1 MILTTNT
8 YDKQTMKQQEGAYT
22 IGNGYMHIRG
32 SLDFDLSYA
41 PQNETYWRMPANV
54 TIEKARHPYSKWGT
68 YIPGIVGQHPL
79 LNEEMVN
86 LPYLCGINLMIDQKI
101 FQFDTDSITDFSQ
114 SFHMDTSEY
123 EYQFTIPYDQGDI
136 VVHVRRY
143 CDWNDPHRMVQTI
156 KIHAPKHVMIDLQC
170 FLDLDVATNGF
181 CHFINRKGFAN
192 EERIGYEIKTDLK
205 NTVAAFQKIETDGEK
220 QTAVYDGVR
229 VSIGIR
235 KYGNLFV
242 QRTSAI
248 SSSLE
253 SVDPLSDARARL
265 DDFANETKA
274 YQDHKL
280 VCQSRWS
287 LHRMLIDGDEKAQQ
301 ALDFSIYHLMRS
313 KSIFDKVA
321 IDAKGAAGEAYFGH
335 YFWDTEIYLLPFY
348 LYTNPKQAKDLLM
361 FRVHTLQA
369 AIDNAAEYGYEGAKY
384 PWESSISGKEQCPN
398 WQYKDHEIHVSFDIV
413 YAMQEYLSVT
423 KDELTCQ
430 ESFFPVVENIAL
442 FALSRSYRE
451 HDGTMHINGV
461 MGPDEYIMF
470 CNDNYYTNYM
480 AAYAVEVY
488 LEWCQRFEKP
498 CQKQEELKY
507 FLEHLHLPVQ
517 DDILLQCERFSTF
530 EDVDF
535 QKVWKQKDK
544 PFGAQVSQE
553 YNYRTKALK
562 QADTL
567 TLFYLFDEFYPDKL
581 QVNMEYYLP
590 ITTHDSSLSYV
601 IHAILSARLK
611 KREQAYEFFKQ
622 ACNIDFE
629 GMGAAEGVHIANA
642 GGLWQTVV
650 FGFAGFKNL
659 MWSDDHV
666 ELHPCLPKHWNR
678 VQFKLCIQDKIYVFT
693 ITQEQSKIELQEK
706 AYAEY

>member
-22 IGNGYMHIRG
+22 IGNGYMHVRG
-32 SLDFDLSYA
+32 SLDFDLSFA

-86 LPYLCGINLMIDQKI
+86 LPYLCGINLMIDQEK
-101 FQFDTDSITDFSQ
+101 FQFDMDTIRDFSQ
-114 SFHMDTSEY
+114 SLHMDTSEY
-123 EYQFTIPYDQGDI
+123 EYQFCIPYDKGDI
-136 VVHVRRY
+136 IIHCRRY
-143 CDWNDPHRMVQTI
+143 CDWHDPHRMVQII
-156 KIHAPKHVMIDLQC
+156 KIHAPKQVMIDLEC
-170 FLDLDVATNGF
+170 FLDLDVTTNGF
-181 CHFINRKGFAN
+181 CHFTNRKGFAN
-192 EERIGYEIKTDLK
+192 EERIGYEIKTDL
-205 NTVAAFQKIETDGEK
+205 NDTVAAFQKIETNGEK
-220 QTAVYDGVR
+220 QKAVYDGAR

-235 KYGNLFV
+235 KQGDLYV
-242 QRTSAI
+242 QRTSVV
-248 SSSLE
+248 SSSLDAA
-253 SVDPLSDARARL
+253 DPLSYARQRL
-265 DDFANETKA
+265 ADFVDEDPA
-274 YQDHKL
+274 YQVHKS
-280 VCQSRWS
+280 VCQRCWS

-301 ALDFSIYHLMRS
+301 AMDFSIYHLMRS

-369 AIDNAAEYGYEGAKY
+369 AIDNATAYGYEGAKY

-423 KDELTCQ
+423 KDEFTCR
-430 ESFFPVVENIAL
+430 EYFFSVIENIAI
-442 FALSRSYRE
+442 FALSRAYRE
-451 HDGTMHINGV
+451 QDGSIHLNGV

-480 AAYAVEVY
+480 AIYAVQIY
-488 LEWCQRFEKP
+488 LEWCQRFSKP
-498 CQKQEELKY
+498 CLKQEEMKY
-507 FLEHLHLPVQ
+507 FVDHMHLPIQ
-517 DDILLQCERFSTF
+517 KDILQQCEGFSAF
-530 EDVDF
+530 EDVNF

-567 TLFYLFDEFYPDKL
+567 TLFYLFDTFHPEKL
-581 QVNMEYYLP
+581 QKNMDYYLP

-611 KREQAYEFFKQ
+611 QKEQAYDFFEQ
-622 ACNIDFE
+622 ACSIDLE
-629 GMGAAEGVHIANA
+629 GMGASEGIHIANA

-650 FGFAGFKNL
+650 FGFAGLKSL
-659 MWSDDHV
+659 MWSDHV
-666 ELHPCLPKHWNR
+666 ELHPCLPSHWNR
-678 VQFKLCIQDKIYVFT
+678 VQFKLCIQDQIYVFT
-693 ITQEQSKIELQEK
+693 ITQDQSVIELQE
-706 AYAEY
+706 